1 MLRKS
6 ILPSAFT
13 PQKSYQFDPNLIFT
27 DELSVLNKSF
37 KRECFVASPVYLDL
51 LVCLTEPYLWVRKS
65 QALKEFNFTFD
76 LFGTF
81 TTIKIAHTIETKN
94 KKAPNSVG

>member
-1 MLRKS
+1 MNMIKIPYVVKERKGASSKKVLRKS
-6 ILPSAFT
+6 SVTFCYYL
-13 PQKSYQFDPNLIFT
+13 KSYQFDPNLIFT

-65 QALKEFNFTFD
+65 QVESSPK
-76 LFGTF
+76 G
-81 TTIKIAHTIETKN
+81 
-94 KKAPNSVG
+94 V

>member
-1 MLRKS
+1 MIKIPYVVRFFLGQEQKS
-6 ILPSAFT
+6 AKKVYLTFCFYP
-13 PQKSYQFDPNLIFT
+13 PKSYQFDPNLIFT

-65 QALKEFNFTFD
+65 QVESSPK
-76 LFGTF
+76 G
-81 TTIKIAHTIETKN
+81 
-94 KKAPNSVG
+94 V

>member
-6 ILPSAFT
+6 ILPSVVT

-65 QALKEFNFTFD
+65 QVESSPK
-76 LFGTF
+76 G
-81 TTIKIAHTIETKN
+81 
-94 KKAPNSVG
+94 V